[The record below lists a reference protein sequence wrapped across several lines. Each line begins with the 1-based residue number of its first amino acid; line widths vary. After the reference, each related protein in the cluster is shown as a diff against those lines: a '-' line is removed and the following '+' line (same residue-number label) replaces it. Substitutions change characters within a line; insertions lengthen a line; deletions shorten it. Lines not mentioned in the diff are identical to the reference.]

1 MEVEVK
7 TRPGFTVLGLVE
19 RGKEGPKFIPPLW
32 DKYFT
37 RWDEVKEMI
46 EDRVAYGVM
55 TNYDEET
62 QEFDYLAG
70 HQVEPGTQA
79 PEGLTTWDLPQQTY
93 AVIPCTV
100 PTIMEA
106 YQFYQKEWLPSVE
119 YEACMGEPEFELY
132 PEDYEGIETGTL
144 YMYFP
149 IRKAG
154 S

>member
-7 TRPGFTVLGLVE
+7 IRPGFTVLGLVE

-32 DKYFT
+32 DKYFS
-37 RWDEVKEMI
+37 RWDEVKEVI
-46 EDRVAYGVM
+46 KDRVAYGIM

-62 QEFDYLAG
+62 KEFDYLAG
-70 HQVEPGTQA
+70 HQVEPGTKA
-79 PEGLTTWDLPQQTY
+79 PEGLTTWDIHEQTY

-106 YQFYQKEWLPSVE
+106 YQFYNKEWLPNVE
-119 YEACMGEPEFELY
+119 YEACLGEPEFELY
-132 PEDYEGIETGTL
+132 PEEYEGIETGIL
-144 YMYFP
+144 FMYFP
-149 IRKAG
+149 VRKTG